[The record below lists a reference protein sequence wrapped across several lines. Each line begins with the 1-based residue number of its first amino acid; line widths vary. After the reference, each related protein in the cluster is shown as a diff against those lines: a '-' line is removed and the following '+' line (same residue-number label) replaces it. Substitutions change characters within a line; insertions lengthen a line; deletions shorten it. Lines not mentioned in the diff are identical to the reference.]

1 MSRSGMRKMSIS
13 AKPTKQRRELYRAPS
28 HLQHKL
34 LGVNLSPEL
43 RSRYGRRTVPI
54 RSGDTVKIVRGDFEG
69 IEGKVSEVD
78 KKRQRIFIEGVT
90 REKVSGTPTKVSVH
104 ASKVQIIDLKLDDK
118 WRADRLK
125 EIEKE
130 PVKGKEAK

>member
-1 MSRSGMRKMSIS
+1 
-13 AKPTKQRRELYRAPS
+13 
-28 HLQHKL
+28 
-34 LGVNLSPEL
+34 
-43 RSRYGRRTVPI
+43 
-54 RSGDTVKIVRGDFEG
+54 
-69 IEGKVSEVD
+69 
-78 KKRQRIFIEGVT
+78 
-90 REKVSGTPTKVSVH
+90 VSVH